1 MDNSQDNQDGQQHG
15 ADEARACARGAA
27 ALPASPRIVTTGG
40 NMEPNP
46 ITSPESSSNIEQV
59 ELVDNGKGR
68 VSIRTLPNENVSNH
82 AAHVDW
88 LAFTV
93 TPPDGEFALWLI
105 EALKTFL
112 PLKAILATGKGW
124 NGYRE
129 RHTLVSLNETD
140 IGLMALGGLS
150 QRGSIHVELNAQA
163 CSLVSDWPAIQ
174 SWGEQNGAT
183 ITRVDLAHDDL
194 YGKELTVA
202 MALEWHQA
210 GAFNFNARPAKA
222 RLIDDLGTGDGKT
235 LYIGNRA
242 NGKMLR
248 VYEKGKQLGEPESP
262 WVRVEV
268 ELRNKSRIIPWA
280 TLTRP
285 GNYLAGA
292 YPCLAYLSVT
302 QSRIETIRKMVKI
315 SYDSSVEHTRQ
326 TGGKLVNLMMIRN
339 GEDAD
344 MVISQLRRE
353 GFPRRLAG
361 YAAHLPDALPDPS
374 Q

>member
-1 MDNSQDNQDGQQHG
+1 
-15 ADEARACARGAA
+15 
-27 ALPASPRIVTTGG
+27 
-40 NMEPNP
+40 MEPNP